1 MIRFDN
7 LPPEVM
13 QALCTPMHLVL
24 PASNPYNHTRAGTG
38 PLYIGSLSAIHDNDL
53 LRSHSITHLVQ
64 VLDIGWLPES
74 AGNTNMNTQSPRSPV
89 PPNTQFFATASAT
102 SSIQNVNGLTC
113 YRIDLSDQPN
123 ADLQSHLESVC
134 AWINSSISNG
144 KGVLVH
150 CQQGISRSAAVVIAY
165 LIRYK
170 GMGYDDAYEYVRKT
184 RACIK
189 PNQGFVRV
197 LREWEA
203 LTRGNERRAS
213 MGRRFTN

>member
-13 QALCTPMHLVL
+13 QALCTPMHIVL
-24 PASNPYNHTRAGTG
+24 PASNPYSHSRTGSG
-38 PLYIGSLSAIHDNDL
+38 PLYIGSLSAIHDSEL

-74 AGNTNMNTQSPRSPV
+74 GGNSQLSRSPV
-89 PPNTQFFATASAT
+89 QLQSPNTQFFATASAT
-102 SSIQNVNGLTC
+102 SSIQSVNGLTC

-134 AWINSSISNG
+134 TWINSSLANG

-189 PNQGFVRV
+189 PNQGFIRA

-203 LTRGNERRAS
+203 LTRSNERRPG
-213 MGRRFTN
+213 MGRRFTT